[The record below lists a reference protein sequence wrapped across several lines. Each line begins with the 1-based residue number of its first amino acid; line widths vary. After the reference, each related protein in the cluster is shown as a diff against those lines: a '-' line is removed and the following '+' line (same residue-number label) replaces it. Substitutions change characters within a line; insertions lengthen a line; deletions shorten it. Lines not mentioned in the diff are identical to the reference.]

1 MPSQPHRSAQERRP
15 AREQVSGH
23 LRIGGDR
30 VFYEASGSGPAVVL
44 IHAGIADHRMWAA
57 QVEAFAPTYR
67 VIRFDIRGFGR
78 SDPPSAPFEV
88 AEDVAAVL
96 ADQGVERAAVVGC
109 SMGGAVAV
117 QFAVSHP
124 EMTAALVLVA
134 SGVWGFRRPPDPRR
148 DEPDA
153 AADAAVRAGDWD
165 LATELAL
172 QIWAPLRSDPA
183 TDELIRLMARENA
196 EVDAIPEELYR
207 SPEVP
212 TIERLG
218 EITAPTLVVLGQAD
232 LDSVAAAGEVL
243 ANGIRG
249 AATVVVPD
257 ADHLVPTRRP
267 AEFNRIVLDF
277 LARVGA

>member
-1 MPSQPHRSAQERRP
+1 MP
-15 AREQVSGH
+15 RESGH
-23 LRIGGDR
+23 LVIDGDR

-44 IHAGIADHRMWAA
+44 VHAGIADHRMWEA
-57 QVEAFAPTYR
+57 QVEVFAPTHR
-67 VIRFDIRGFGR
+67 VIRFDVRGFGR
-78 SDPPSAPFEV
+78 SDPPSAAFDV
-88 AEDVAAVL
+88 VEDVVAIL

-109 SMGGAVAV
+109 SLGGAVAV
-117 QFAVSHP
+117 QFAVAHP
-124 EMTAALVLVA
+124 EATAALVPVA
-134 SGVWGFRRPPDPRR
+134 SGVWGFRSPPDPRR

-183 TDELIRLMARENA
+183 TDELIRRMARENA
-196 EVDAIPEELYR
+196 EVGALPDELYL
-207 SPEVP
+207 SPDVP

-218 EITAPTLVVLGQAD
+218 EIAAPTLVILGAAD
-232 LDSVAAAGEVL
+232 VDSITAAGEALVR
-243 ANGIRG
+243 GIAG
-249 AATVVVPD
+249 ARSVVIPD

-267 AEFNRIVLDF
+267 EEFNRLVLEF